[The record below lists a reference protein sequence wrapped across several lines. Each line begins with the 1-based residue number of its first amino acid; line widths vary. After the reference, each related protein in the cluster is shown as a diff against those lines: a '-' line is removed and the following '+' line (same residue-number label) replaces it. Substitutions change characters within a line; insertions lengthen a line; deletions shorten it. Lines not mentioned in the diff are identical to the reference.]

1 MCQSSPISGRHLLL
15 NSEHLAILKDLRAM
29 RQGFACGRDNNL
41 RQLKISSRRSDSRFG
56 SHFGNAIKLGQLLI
70 NMNCKFF
77 IDFLVHSCKTT
88 NCGNSMKHNARRLVG
103 NPS

>member
-1 MCQSSPISGRHLLL
+1 
-15 NSEHLAILKDLRAM
+15 M

-41 RQLKISSRRSDSRFG
+41 GQLKISSRRSDSRFG

-70 NMNCKFF
+70 NM
-77 IDFLVHSCKTT
+77 
-88 NCGNSMKHNARRLVG
+88 KHNARRLVG

>member
-41 RQLKISSRRSDSRFG
+41 GQLEISSRRSDSRFG
-56 SHFGNAIKLGQLLI
+56 SHSGNAIKLGQLLI
-70 NMNCKFF
+70 NKTCKVF
-77 IDFLVHSCKTT
+77 IDRLIHSGITT
-88 NCGNSMKHNARRLVG
+88 NCGNSMKHNA
-103 NPS
+103 